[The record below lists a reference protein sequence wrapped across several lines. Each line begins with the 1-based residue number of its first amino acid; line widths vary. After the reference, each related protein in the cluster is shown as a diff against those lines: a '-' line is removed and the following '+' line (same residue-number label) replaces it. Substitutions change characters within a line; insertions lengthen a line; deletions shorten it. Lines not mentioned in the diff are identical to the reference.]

1 MERMG
6 LSMTKPDPIMIA
18 VANFNNWYKKE
29 KVRIAKSK
37 RKKLKNIT
45 PKKFDPVTEV
55 EQEFGQNVDVA
66 NLKHNHN
73 KENI

>member
-45 PKKFDPVTEV
+45 PKEEDSDDLVTGL
-55 EQEFGQNVDVA
+55 EQLRNEAIEELD
-66 NLKHNHN
+66 

>member
-45 PKKFDPVTEV
+45 PKEEDSDDLVTEL
-55 EQEFGQNVDVA
+55 EQLRNEA
-66 NLKHNHN
+66 IEELEESE
-73 KENI
+73 EN

>member
-45 PKKFDPVTEV
+45 PKEEDSDDLVTEL
-55 EQEFGQNVDVA
+55 EQLRNEAIEELD
-66 NLKHNHN
+66 
-73 KENI
+73 KENT

>member
-45 PKKFDPVTEV
+45 PKEEDSDDLVTEL
-55 EQEFGQNVDVA
+55 EQLRNEAIEELD
-66 NLKHNHN
+66 

>member
-29 KVRIAKSK
+29 IAKSK
-37 RKKLKNIT
+37 RKKLKNMKVPLYADDDQDIQNLMKN
-45 PKKFDPVTEV
+45 KKMNGKD
-55 EQEFGQNVDVA
+55 GKRHD
-66 NLKHNHN
+66 
-73 KENI
+73 

>member
-1 MERMG
+1 
-6 LSMTKPDPIMIA
+6 MTKPDPIMIA

-45 PKKFDPVTEV
+45 PKEEDSDDLVTEL
-55 EQEFGQNVDVA
+55 EQLRNEAIEELD
-66 NLKHNHN
+66 